1 MDPSDD
7 CTFWYTNQ
15 YEKVNGS
22 FNWSSHIGSFVF
34 SNCGGGAPTVT
45 LSTTKLSFPKT
56 VIGVTSKP
64 KSVTWTNTGTATL
77 NISSIAASGDFAISN
92 NTCGATVSAGASC
105 AVSVTFT
112 PTAKGSRQGNLT
124 FNDNAPGSPQ
134 IVALVGTGTAIKLT
148 PSSLNLGT
156 VTVGN
161 SSSPQTITVTN
172 VSNATVTFTSIGV
185 AGLNPADFPITSNAC
200 GPTLAGGAS
209 CTLGIRFKPLATG
222 IRNGTLQVKDN
233 GGGSPQTA
241 ALKGTEA

>member
-1 MDPSDD
+1 M
-7 CTFWYTNQ
+7 
-15 YEKVNGS
+15 
-22 FNWSSHIGSFVF
+22 
-34 SNCGGGAPTVT
+34 
-45 LSTTKLSFPKT
+45 
-56 VIGVTSKP
+56 
-64 KSVTWTNTGTATL
+64 
-77 NISSIAASGDFAISN
+77 
-92 NTCGATVSAGASC
+92 AGASC

-112 PTAKGSRQGNLT
+112 PTAKGSRQANLT
-124 FNDNAPGSPQ
+124 FNDSAPGSPQ

-172 VSNATVTFTSIGV
+172 VTNATVTFTSIGV
-185 AGLNPADFPITSNAC
+185 AGLNPADFPITSNTC
-200 GPTLAGGAS
+200 GLTLAGGAS

-241 ALKGTEA
+241 ALKGTGA